1 MDETVAILVGA
12 GRGERLGA
20 GVPKAFVPL
29 GGAPMIVH
37 SARVLSSAPAV
48 QGLVAVVPE
57 ERRRETEALL
67 AGLPKLRAVAGG
79 GARRQDSVEAGL
91 AALGG
96 RFEGVV
102 LVHDAARPLVEV
114 SLVEAVA
121 AAARRTGAAVPVLA
135 VPETVKRV
143 AGGFVRETVDRRG
156 LATAQTPQGFRHHVL
171 RRAYERAFGDGVEVT
186 DEAVAVERLGEPVEA
201 VPGSPRNRKITG
213 PEDLA
218 WAEWLMG
225 AGPAAWRVGTGF
237 DVHRLVPG
245 RPLMLGG
252 VKVEHDRGL
261 AGHSDGDCVVHAV
274 CDALLGA
281 CGAGDMGRYF
291 PSSDPRWRDAPSLGF
306 LREVAAIV
314 SARGYDVGNVDVTVV
329 AEKPRLAQH
338 TEAMCEA
345 LGRTLGRPAESVSV
359 KVKSSDGLG
368 AIGAAEGIAAHAS
381 VLLRERRP

>member
-1 MDETVAILVGA
+1 MEETIAILVGA

-29 GGAPMIVH
+29 GGQPMIVH
-37 SARVLSSAPAV
+37 SARVLAAAGGV
-48 QGLVAVVPE
+48 HGLVAVVPD
-57 ERRRETEALL
+57 ERRQETETLL
-67 AGLPKLRAVAGG
+67 QGWPKLRAVAAGG
-79 GARRQDSVEAGL
+79 ERRQDSVRAGL
-91 AALGG
+91 AALGAG
-96 RFEGVV
+96 FEGVV
-102 LVHDAARPLVEV
+102 LVHDAARPLVDGA
-114 SLVEAVA
+114 LVEAVA
-121 AAARRTGAAVPVLA
+121 AAARRTGAAVPVVP

-143 AGGFVRETVDRRG
+143 GGGLVRETVDRRD
-156 LATAQTPQGFRHHVL
+156 LATAQTPQGFRHAVL
-171 RRAYERAFGDGVEVT
+171 RRAYERAFADGVEVT

-201 VPGSPRNRKITG
+201 VAGSPNNRKITG

-218 WAEWLMG
+218 WAEWMLG
-225 AGPAAWRVGTGF
+225 ARPASYRVGTGY

-252 VKVEHDRGL
+252 VRIEHERGL

-281 CGAGDMGRYF
+281 CGAGDMGRHF

-314 SARGYDVGNVDVTVV
+314 DGRGYEVGNVDVTVV
-329 AEKPRLAQH
+329 AERPRLAEH
-338 TEAMCEA
+338 TEAMREA
-345 LGRTLGRPAESVSV
+345 LGRALGRPPDLVSV
-359 KVKSSDGLG
+359 KVKSGDGLG
-368 AIGAAEGIAAHAS
+368 AIGAGEGIAAHAN